1 MALSS
6 RASVIACS
14 ACDGESLGS
23 ERVRMR
29 LLGMSDVESSRG
41 GSTPQ
46 PPGLSLPGGSSPT
59 PKAAPSHRSPAP
71 GPGSPT
77 GKRKV
82 SIASSVASGASLAS
96 LLTKLHQP
104 PATSLSLEGKLKV
117 RATLDCGSDVLSCK
131 FSPDGATIGV
141 ALRSGQVRF
150 FSQAG
155 ALSHTLQFRS
165 RLPVQRKLYPRT
177 TQISTKI
184 TVKGKIISPS
194 PASECHVSR
203 QLAESDGEAA
213 APATSLIW
221 MPGGQPDAVLA
232 TYADGQ
238 VVSWCGRSV
247 GVVCKDGGV
256 DVRAAL
262 VGGLD
267 NQVVTFTR
275 SQVNI
280 RDVNSLC
287 SVTTMDQEMG
297 GHLIGRGA
305 LWAVTGRGREIV
317 GGGSGLT
324 WWDARTSASTRSVG
338 GVQVRGPAL
347 AWHPNANKMVSGSW
361 GGGGDSVKVW
371 EASSAKTTHVL
382 YSDAANTSVYTTTWV
397 GKEVVL
403 VGGGDP
409 NLLRLATLDNT
420 TVGVMRGIRAPVWA
434 VDAYMGR
441 GHQGTRIGVAS
452 GTTLYILDV
461 LK

>member
-1 MALSS
+1 MSIPS
-6 RASVIACS
+6 QRP
-14 ACDGESLGS
+14 ES
-23 ERVRMR
+23 
-29 LLGMSDVESSRG
+29 GMSDVESSRG

-46 PPGLSLPGGSSPT
+46 PPGLSLQGGSSPT

-104 PATSLSLEGKLKV
+104 PSTSLSLEGKLKV

-131 FSPDGATIGV
+131 FSPDGTTIGV

-150 FSQAG
+150 FTQAG
-155 ALSHTLQFRS
+155 ALSHTL
-165 RLPVQRKLYPRT
+165 
-177 TQISTKI
+177 
-184 TVKGKIISPS
+184 
-194 PASECHVSR
+194 

-232 TYADGQ
+232 TYADGR

-280 RDVNSLC
+280 RDVNSLGC
-287 SVTTMDQEMG
+287 VTTMDQEMG

-317 GGGSGLT
+317 GGGCGLT
-324 WWDARTSASTRSVG
+324 WWDARTGASSRSVG

-371 EASSAKTTHVL
+371 EASTAKTTHVL
-382 YSDAANTSVYTTTWV
+382 YSDAANTSVYTTAWA
-397 GKEVVL
+397 GREVVV

-420 TVGVMRGIRAPVWA
+420 TMGVMRGIRAPVWA

-441 GHQGTRIGVAS
+441 GHQGTRIAVAS
-452 GTTLYILDV
+452 GTTLYLLDV